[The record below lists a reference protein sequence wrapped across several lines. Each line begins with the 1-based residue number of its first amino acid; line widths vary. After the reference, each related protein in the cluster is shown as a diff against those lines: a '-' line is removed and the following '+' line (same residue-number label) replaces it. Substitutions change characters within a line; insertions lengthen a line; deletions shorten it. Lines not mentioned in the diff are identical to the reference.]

1 MSIHEEHRLKLN
13 SILSTICERV
23 YFQPP
28 ENLKLKYPAIIYSR
42 KRLDAKYADNVGY
55 IVSTSF
61 VVNVIYTDAQSDI
74 PEKIS
79 KIPYSYH
86 DRDYVSDNLYHSV
99 FSITVR

>member
-1 MSIHEEHRLKLN
+1 MSIHEKHRLKLN
-13 SILSTICERV
+13 DALSKICEHV

-28 ENLKLKYPAIIYSR
+28 ENIKIKYPAIVYSR
-42 KRLDAKYADNVGY
+42 KRLDEKYADDVSF

-74 PEKIS
+74 PEKITE
-79 KIPYSYH
+79 IPYSYH
-86 DRDYVSDNLYHSV
+86 DRDYISDNLYHSV

>member
-1 MSIHEEHRLKLN
+1 MSIHEEHRLKLH
-13 SILSTICERV
+13 SILSAICERV

-28 ENLKLKYPAIIYSR
+28 ENAKIKYPAIIYSR
-42 KRLDAKYADNVGY
+42 KRLDEKYADNIGY
-55 IVSTSF
+55 MVSTSF
-61 VVNVIYTDAQSDI
+61 VVNVIYADALSDI

-79 KIPYSYH
+79 EIPYSYH